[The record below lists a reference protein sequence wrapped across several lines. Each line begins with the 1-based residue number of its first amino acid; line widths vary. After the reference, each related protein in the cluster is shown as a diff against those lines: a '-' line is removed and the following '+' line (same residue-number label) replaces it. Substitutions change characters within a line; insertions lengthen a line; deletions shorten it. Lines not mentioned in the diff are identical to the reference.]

1 MVDMVLDT
9 NKATLMKEYAKVTER
24 TEDLICLTMNENPVQ
39 YEELTGI
46 NIPTV
51 ARLGTEGVV
60 YTEIKYRRLTVTNP
74 VKYVA
79 DCVVLIDG
87 VLYESFSVR
96 FTAEEDFL
104 GLFTEEVKEET
115 ENSEYNARLREF
127 FDMTPQSIAE
137 WIMENEPDVWSKFKS
152 LILENMGRDDV
163 PGNIESDIVDNYLES
178 EPLDAMERAMKYADN
193 DNLRNI
199 AKNIIDE
206 L

>member
-24 TEDLICLTMNENPVQ
+24 AEDLICLTMNENPVQ
-39 YEELTGI
+39 FEELTGV

-60 YTEIKYRRLTVTNP
+60 YTEIKYRKLTVLNP

-127 FDMTPQSIAE
+127 FDMTPRSISE
-137 WIMENEPDVWSKFKS
+137 WIAENEPETWNAIKNIVFEDMDK
-152 LILENMGRDDV
+152 DDV
-163 PGNIESDIVDNYLES
+163 PGNIEDAIVDNYLES
-178 EPLDAMERAMKYADN
+178 KPLDAMERAMEYANN
-193 DNLRNI
+193 DDLRDI
-199 AKNIIDE
+199 AKSIIDK

>member
-1 MVDMVLDT
+1 MKDMVLDS

-39 YEELTGI
+39 FEELTGI

-60 YTEIKYRRLTVTNP
+60 YTEIKYRKLTVVNP

-115 ENSEYNARLREF
+115 EEKELTVKELFSKPASEIIDYLEDNNITVWDSIKTHI
-127 FDMTPQSIAE
+127 FDDM
-137 WIMENEPDVWSKFKS
+137 DK
-152 LILENMGRDDV
+152 DDV
-163 PGNIESDIVDNYLES
+163 PGNIQQDIIDQYLED
-178 EPLDAMERAMKYADN
+178 EPFDAMERAMNYADN
-193 DNLRNI
+193 DNLRDI
-199 AKNIIDE
+199 AKEIIDR